1 VGGVICEAQYFQ
13 SVMRVGF
20 QLRQAMVAAVF
31 SKSLRLSHSGR
42 QGFSTGRITNMMTND
57 AESLQMVCQQLHGLW
72 SAPLR
77 ILVCVFL
84 LYQQL
89 GVASLLGLLMLLL
102 MIPAQ
107 AVIVNRVQKLVKA
120 SLQRSDKRV
129 ALMSEVL
136 AAMDVVKSY
145 TWEESFQSKVARV
158 RSDEMGQ
165 ISKAQYIMAI
175 NFLLM
180 SVVPVLVTVVS
191 FGCYSLLGHQ
201 LTAAKAFTSISLFAV
216 LRFPLYMFPNLIT
229 QVVNVNVSL
238 TRLQEMLLADETDID
253 APAPPVDPAKPAVE
267 VSHASFAWSAAPA
280 AAPTAAANG
289 AASNG
294 AAGGGSG
301 AEKGGGGGGE
311 GKEKGGVGGEGKEKD
326 MGGTLTDVTLS
337 VEPGKLVAVVGATG
351 QGKSSLVSALLGE
364 MPMVSGDSPPI
375 IRGRVAYVS
384 QVSWIFN
391 ATVRENIL
399 FGLPYERQRYE
410 RAVRVSALERDLELL
425 PGGDLTEIGERGVN
439 VSGGQ
444 KQRISIARAVYSDAD
459 VFFFD
464 DPLSALDAHVAKQ
477 VYDTCVRTELAG
489 RTRIMVTNQLHFLP
503 AVDWVVMVE
512 GGRIAEQGP
521 YAQLKASAP
530 KFQRLLE
537 KAGALEE
544 HGDAEVGGEGGETA
558 GDAAGNGA
566 GETSAEAAAAA
577 ATAGSSSG
585 GGGGG
590 SDSAAAA
597 NGDSSSSNR
606 AGEKSGAGKGE
617 KGGAAGGTT
626 LVQTEEKAQG
636 VVSAAVVWRYVRAMG
651 GTGVLAV
658 LISLYVLVEAA
669 RVLASVWISVWTG
682 SVSQEEGG
690 GHGSLYFVAGYSL
703 ISLGQV
709 LLTFANQYFLVF
721 SSQRAAR
728 RLHDAMLAA
737 ILRAPMSFFHTN
749 PVGRL
754 INRFT
759 KDTADIDKNLAQ
771 YTSLCLGG
779 IFQLLSTFALIGVLN
794 TVALWAI
801 VPLLLLFYIVYL
813 YFQNTAREVKRWDSV
828 TRSPVYSQFAEALNG
843 LATIRAY
850 RAAARMAGMNGR
862 AVDRNTRFTLVS
874 MSANRWL
881 AIRLEF
887 LGGLMIFA
895 TAVFAVMDVQRAGD
909 QAALAPVMGLILSY
923 ALQITAM
930 MTMVLRLLSVAEN
943 SFNAVERV
951 GSYADIPAEAPAIIP
966 SHRPPSGWPQQG
978 EVLFEDVVMRYRPDL
993 PPVLRGLSAL
1003 VQGGEKVGVVGRT
1016 GAGKSSLFNSL
1027 FRLAEIESGR
1037 ICIDGQDLKLFGV
1050 TDVRRA
1056 LMIIPQTPV
1065 LFTGTLRLNLDPFS
1079 ECSTLR
1085 FNLDPFSERSDSEV
1099 WEALGRAHLREVV
1112 SRMPLGLDTE
1122 VAEGGENFSVG
1133 QRQLISLA
1141 RALLKESR
1149 ILVLDEAT
1157 AAVDVGTDAL
1167 IQRTVREEFKGR
1179 TMLTIAHRL
1188 DTIMDSDR
1196 ILVMDAGMAL
1206 DTGPQTAK
1214 YLRSVALGGVAL
1226 ADELAGRAAAQEKQM
1241 AREAAKWRWAT
1252 AAQWALALTLTSSQR
1267 DLQVGALEAMCND
1280 SEGEEGEN
1288 GALVAVTQPPTFQR
1302 GVLEETRDASQVL
1315 QAVLSGQRS
1324 EEISSALTRRQLSED
1339 KWWTVVSRV
1348 VQGLAL
1354 MARQVQAKL
1363 EADGSLRDSAT
1374 SAGAAAGGRWAQL
1387 AATGEEMAGGRVV

>member
-1 VGGVICEAQYFQ
+1 
-13 SVMRVGF
+13 
-20 QLRQAMVAAVF
+20 
-31 SKSLRLSHSGR
+31 
-42 QGFSTGRITNMMTND
+42 
-57 AESLQMVCQQLHGLW
+57 
-72 SAPLR
+72 
-77 ILVCVFL
+77 
-84 LYQQL
+84 
-89 GVASLLGLLMLLL
+89 
-102 MIPAQ
+102 
-107 AVIVNRVQKLVKA
+107 
-120 SLQRSDKRV
+120 
-129 ALMSEVL
+129 
-136 AAMDVVKSY
+136 
-145 TWEESFQSKVARV
+145 
-158 RSDEMGQ
+158 
-165 ISKAQYIMAI
+165 
-175 NFLLM
+175 
-180 SVVPVLVTVVS
+180 
-191 FGCYSLLGHQ
+191 
-201 LTAAKAFTSISLFAV
+201 
-216 LRFPLYMFPNLIT
+216 
-229 QVVNVNVSL
+229 
-238 TRLQEMLLADETDID
+238 
-253 APAPPVDPAKPAVE
+253 
-267 VSHASFAWSAAPA
+267 
-280 AAPTAAANG
+280 
-289 AASNG
+289 
-294 AAGGGSG
+294 
-301 AEKGGGGGGE
+301 
-311 GKEKGGVGGEGKEKD
+311 
-326 MGGTLTDVTLS
+326 
-337 VEPGKLVAVVGATG
+337 
-351 QGKSSLVSALLGE
+351 
-364 MPMVSGDSPPI
+364 
-375 IRGRVAYVS
+375 
-384 QVSWIFN
+384 
-391 ATVRENIL
+391 
-399 FGLPYERQRYE
+399 
-410 RAVRVSALERDLELL
+410 
-425 PGGDLTEIGERGVN
+425 
-439 VSGGQ
+439 
-444 KQRISIARAVYSDAD
+444 
-459 VFFFD
+459 
-464 DPLSALDAHVAKQ
+464 
-477 VYDTCVRTELAG
+477 
-489 RTRIMVTNQLHFLP
+489 
-503 AVDWVVMVE
+503 MVE

-521 YAQLKASAP
+521 YVQLKASAP

-544 HGDAEVGGEGGETA
+544 HGDAEVGGEGGKTA
-558 GDAAGNGA
+558 GDAVGNGG

-585 GGGGG
+585 GGGG
-590 SDSAAAA
+590 DSAAAA
-597 NGDSSSSNR
+597 NGDSSSSNQV
-606 AGEKSGAGKGE
+606 GEKGGTGKGE

-626 LVQTEEKAQG
+626 LVQTEDKAQG

-651 GTGVLAV
+651 GSGVLAV

-682 SVSQEEGG
+682 SVSQGEGDA
-690 GHGSLYFVAGYSL
+690 HGSLYFVAGYSL

-709 LLTFANQYFLVF
+709 LLTFTNQYFLVF

-850 RAAARMAGMNGR
+850 RAAQRMAAMNGR

-966 SHRPPSGWPQQG
+966 SHRPPPGWPQQG

-1065 LFTGTLRLNLDPFS
+1065 LFTG
-1079 ECSTLR
+1079 TLR

-1188 DTIMDSDR
+1188 NTIMDSDR
-1196 ILVMDAGMAL
+1196 ILVMDAGM
-1206 DTGPQTAK
+1206 
-1214 YLRSVALGGVAL
+1214 V
-1226 ADELAGRAAAQEKQM
+1226 
-1241 AREAAKWRWAT
+1241 
-1252 AAQWALALTLTSSQR
+1252 SS
-1267 DLQVGALEAMCND
+1267 
-1280 SEGEEGEN
+1280 
-1288 GALVAVTQPPTFQR
+1288 LV
-1302 GVLEETRDASQVL
+1302 
-1315 QAVLSGQRS
+1315 
-1324 EEISSALTRRQLSED
+1324 
-1339 KWWTVVSRV
+1339 
-1348 VQGLAL
+1348 
-1354 MARQVQAKL
+1354 
-1363 EADGSLRDSAT
+1363 
-1374 SAGAAAGGRWAQL
+1374 
-1387 AATGEEMAGGRVV
+1387 

>member
-1 VGGVICEAQYFQ
+1 
-13 SVMRVGF
+13 
-20 QLRQAMVAAVF
+20 
-31 SKSLRLSHSGR
+31 
-42 QGFSTGRITNMMTND
+42 
-57 AESLQMVCQQLHGLW
+57 
-72 SAPLR
+72 
-77 ILVCVFL
+77 
-84 LYQQL
+84 
-89 GVASLLGLLMLLL
+89 
-102 MIPAQ
+102 
-107 AVIVNRVQKLVKA
+107 
-120 SLQRSDKRV
+120 
-129 ALMSEVL
+129 
-136 AAMDVVKSY
+136 
-145 TWEESFQSKVARV
+145 
-158 RSDEMGQ
+158 
-165 ISKAQYIMAI
+165 
-175 NFLLM
+175 
-180 SVVPVLVTVVS
+180 
-191 FGCYSLLGHQ
+191 
-201 LTAAKAFTSISLFAV
+201 
-216 LRFPLYMFPNLIT
+216 
-229 QVVNVNVSL
+229 
-238 TRLQEMLLADETDID
+238 
-253 APAPPVDPAKPAVE
+253 
-267 VSHASFAWSAAPA
+267 
-280 AAPTAAANG
+280 
-289 AASNG
+289 
-294 AAGGGSG
+294 
-301 AEKGGGGGGE
+301 
-311 GKEKGGVGGEGKEKD
+311 
-326 MGGTLTDVTLS
+326 
-337 VEPGKLVAVVGATG
+337 
-351 QGKSSLVSALLGE
+351 
-364 MPMVSGDSPPI
+364 
-375 IRGRVAYVS
+375 
-384 QVSWIFN
+384 
-391 ATVRENIL
+391 
-399 FGLPYERQRYE
+399 
-410 RAVRVSALERDLELL
+410 
-425 PGGDLTEIGERGVN
+425 
-439 VSGGQ
+439 
-444 KQRISIARAVYSDAD
+444 
-459 VFFFD
+459 
-464 DPLSALDAHVAKQ
+464 
-477 VYDTCVRTELAG
+477 
-489 RTRIMVTNQLHFLP
+489 
-503 AVDWVVMVE
+503 
-512 GGRIAEQGP
+512 
-521 YAQLKASAP
+521 
-530 KFQRLLE
+530 
-537 KAGALEE
+537 
-544 HGDAEVGGEGGETA
+544 
-558 GDAAGNGA
+558 
-566 GETSAEAAAAA
+566 
-577 ATAGSSSG
+577 
-585 GGGGG
+585 
-590 SDSAAAA
+590 
-597 NGDSSSSNR
+597 
-606 AGEKSGAGKGE
+606 
-617 KGGAAGGTT
+617 
-626 LVQTEEKAQG
+626 
-636 VVSAAVVWRYVRAMG
+636 MG

-690 GHGSLYFVAGYSL
+690 GHGSLYFVAVYSL

-801 VPLLLLFYIVYL
+801 VPLLLLFYVVYL
-813 YFQNTAREVKRWDSV
+813 YFQSTAREVKRWDSV

-850 RAAARMAGMNGR
+850 GAAQRMAAMNGHHPPHHPAPIRAHGTAQRMAAMNGHHPPPRTHKGARGSTAHGGDQWAPPHPPLPPPTPPPSNSQFAEALNGLATIRAYRAAQRMAGMNGH

-887 LGGLMIFA
+887 LGGLMIFGSRPVIAGCYWTCCRGHYPFWAGDQAVPVVAVVSWGSFCLSKSHSSSHPALAPATAVFAVMDVQRAGDQAALAPVMA

-909 QAALAPVMGLILSY
+909 QAALAPVMGLILVY

-930 MTMVLRLLSVAEN
+930 MTMVLRLLSLAGKPLLPGDET

-966 SHRPPSGWPQQG
+966 SHRPPPGWPQQG

-993 PPVLRGLSAL
+993 LPVLRGLSAL

-1027 FRLAEIESGR
+1027 FRLAEIESGH

-1065 LFTGTLRLNLDPFS
+1065 LFTGTLR
-1079 ECSTLR
+1079 
-1085 FNLDPFSERSDSEV
+1085 FNLDPFSERSDGEV

-1122 VAEGGENFSVG
+1122 VAEGGNNSSVAEGGENFSVGQRQLISLAWALVVGFGMARVDKSLLARALLKESRILVLPFPQSDLTPIILCFLLPHMQVAEGGENFSVAEGGENFSVAEGGENFSVG

-1188 DTIMDSDR
+1188 NTIMDSDR
-1196 ILVMDAGMAL
+1196 ILVMDAGMYDTPANLVLNETSTFAAMVRHTGPQTAKYSHSSPLLHPTQAL
-1206 DTGPQTAK
+1206 EYDTPANMVLNEASVFAAMVCSTGPQTAK
-1214 YLRSVALGGVAL
+1214 YLRSVALGEVAL

-1267 DLQVGALEAMCND
+1267 DLQAMCNN
-1280 SEGEEGEN
+1280 SEGEEGESD
-1288 GALVAVTQPPTFQR
+1288 AQQPIFQR
-1302 GVLEETRDASQVL
+1302 GVLEETRDAAQVL
-1315 QAVLSGQRS
+1315 QAVLSGQCS

-1339 KWWTVVSRV
+1339 KWWTAVSRV

-1354 MARQVQAKL
+1354 MAKQVQAKLEVNCLALMAKQVQAKL
-1363 EADGSLRDSAT
+1363 EADGSLRDSAS

-1387 AATGEEMAGGRVV
+1387 AATGEEMAGGRVPGGGTWVCLPGSYWGGDGGSKEGVTGRREGLLHCAWGQSGVCESS

>member
-1 VGGVICEAQYFQ
+1 
-13 SVMRVGF
+13 
-20 QLRQAMVAAVF
+20 
-31 SKSLRLSHSGR
+31 
-42 QGFSTGRITNMMTND
+42 
-57 AESLQMVCQQLHGLW
+57 
-72 SAPLR
+72 
-77 ILVCVFL
+77 
-84 LYQQL
+84 
-89 GVASLLGLLMLLL
+89 
-102 MIPAQ
+102 
-107 AVIVNRVQKLVKA
+107 
-120 SLQRSDKRV
+120 
-129 ALMSEVL
+129 
-136 AAMDVVKSY
+136 
-145 TWEESFQSKVARV
+145 
-158 RSDEMGQ
+158 
-165 ISKAQYIMAI
+165 
-175 NFLLM
+175 
-180 SVVPVLVTVVS
+180 
-191 FGCYSLLGHQ
+191 
-201 LTAAKAFTSISLFAV
+201 
-216 LRFPLYMFPNLIT
+216 
-229 QVVNVNVSL
+229 
-238 TRLQEMLLADETDID
+238 MLLADETDID
-253 APAPPVDPAKPAVE
+253 APAPPIDPTKPAVE
-267 VSHASFAWSAAPA
+267 VSHASFAWSAAPS

-289 AASNG
+289 TASNG

-301 AEKGGGGGGE
+301 AEKGGGGGGD
-311 GKEKGGVGGEGKEKD
+311 GKEKGGVGGEGKEKNV
-326 MGGTLTDVTLS
+326 GGTLTDVTLS

-364 MPMVSGDSPPI
+364 MPMVAGDSPPI

-399 FGLPYERQRYE
+399 FGLPYEQQRYE
-410 RAVRVSALERDLELL
+410 RAVRVSALERDLQLL

-521 YAQLKASAP
+521 YVQLKASAP

-558 GDAAGNGA
+558 GDAGSGG

-577 ATAGSSSG
+577 ATAGSSSS

-597 NGDSSSSNR
+597 NGDSRSSNR

-617 KGGAAGGTT
+617 KGGAGGTT
-626 LVQTEEKAQG
+626 LVQTEDKAQG

-887 LGGLMIFA
+887 LGGLMILA

-966 SHRPPSGWPQQG
+966 SHRPPPGWPQQG

-1065 LFTGTLRLNLDPFS
+1065 LFTG
-1079 ECSTLR
+1079 TLR

-1188 DTIMDSDR
+1188 NTIMDSDR

-1206 DTGPQTAK
+1206 EYDTPANLVLNEASVFAAMVRSTGPQTAK
-1214 YLRSVALGGVAL
+1214 YLRSVALGEVAL
-1226 ADELAGRAAAQEKQM
+1226 ADELAGRAAVQEKQM

-1267 DLQVGALEAMCND
+1267 DLQAMCND
-1280 SEGEEGEN
+1280 SEGEEGESN
-1288 GALVAVTQPPTFQR
+1288 ALVAVTQPPTFQR
-1302 GVLEETRDASQVL
+1302 GVLEETRDAAQVL

-1339 KWWTVVSRV
+1339 KWWTAVSRV

-1363 EADGSLRDSAT
+1363 EADGSLRDSAS
-1374 SAGAAAGGRWAQL
+1374 SAGAAAGGRNCRRKQKLRFPRGGSFGFDRRPEIREQGGDQGGVARCVLPVDIQ
-1387 AATGEEMAGGRVV
+1387 AVKAVRAGEGDRGLNKGRAGGRGGGGVADNVVVKNVDIAADGEEGFDGGVGGLYSGVEAPIEALGHINGWVGRDDLEWGGKKHGSPVEGGAEPVGGGAELVGGGAEPVGGGAEPVGGVAELVGGGAEPVGGGAEPVGGGGEADGAGGEAEGGEGEEDGGGGGGEGDVVGGGVGEEA

>member
-1 VGGVICEAQYFQ
+1 
-13 SVMRVGF
+13 
-20 QLRQAMVAAVF
+20 
-31 SKSLRLSHSGR
+31 
-42 QGFSTGRITNMMTND
+42 
-57 AESLQMVCQQLHGLW
+57 
-72 SAPLR
+72 
-77 ILVCVFL
+77 
-84 LYQQL
+84 
-89 GVASLLGLLMLLL
+89 
-102 MIPAQ
+102 
-107 AVIVNRVQKLVKA
+107 
-120 SLQRSDKRV
+120 
-129 ALMSEVL
+129 
-136 AAMDVVKSY
+136 
-145 TWEESFQSKVARV
+145 
-158 RSDEMGQ
+158 
-165 ISKAQYIMAI
+165 
-175 NFLLM
+175 
-180 SVVPVLVTVVS
+180 
-191 FGCYSLLGHQ
+191 
-201 LTAAKAFTSISLFAV
+201 
-216 LRFPLYMFPNLIT
+216 
-229 QVVNVNVSL
+229 
-238 TRLQEMLLADETDID
+238 MLLADETDID
-253 APAPPVDPAKPAVE
+253 APAPPIDPTKPAVE
-267 VSHASFAWSAAPA
+267 VSHASFAWSAAPS

-289 AASNG
+289 TASNG

-301 AEKGGGGGGE
+301 AEKGGGGGGD

-326 MGGTLTDVTLS
+326 VGGTLTDVTLS

-364 MPMVSGDSPPI
+364 MPMVAGDSPPI

-399 FGLPYERQRYE
+399 FGLPYEQQRYE
-410 RAVRVSALERDLELL
+410 RAVRVSALERDLQLL

-521 YAQLKASAP
+521 YVQLKASAP

-558 GDAAGNGA
+558 GDAGSGG

-577 ATAGSSSG
+577 ATAGSSSS

-597 NGDSSSSNR
+597 NGDSRSSNR

-617 KGGAAGGTT
+617 KGGAGGTT
-626 LVQTEEKAQG
+626 LVQTEDKAQG

-850 RAAARMAGMNGR
+850 RAAQRMAGMNGRAVDRNTRFTLFAEALNGLATIRAYRAAARMAGMNGR

-887 LGGLMIFA
+887 LGGLMILA

-930 MTMVLRLLSVAEN
+930 MTMVLRLLSVADCSPLLVSAASRAAGVGLQN

-966 SHRPPSGWPQQG
+966 SHRPPPGWPQQG

-1016 GAGKSSLFNSL
+1016 GAGRGDAVPAGPALVRGGEKVGVVGRTGACKSSLFNSL

-1065 LFTGTLRLNLDPFS
+1065 LFTGTLR
-1079 ECSTLR
+1079 

-1112 SRMPLGLDTE
+1112 SRMPLGLDTEVVSRMPLGLDTEVSRGEKGDSCIWRVLVLRCYLREVVSRPHAPGAGVGLDTE

-1188 DTIMDSDR
+1188 NTIMDSDR
-1196 ILVMDAGMAL
+1196 ILVMDAGM
-1206 DTGPQTAK
+1206 
-1214 YLRSVALGGVAL
+1214 
-1226 ADELAGRAAAQEKQM
+1226 
-1241 AREAAKWRWAT
+1241 
-1252 AAQWALALTLTSSQR
+1252 
-1267 DLQVGALEAMCND
+1267 
-1280 SEGEEGEN
+1280 
-1288 GALVAVTQPPTFQR
+1288 
-1302 GVLEETRDASQVL
+1302 
-1315 QAVLSGQRS
+1315 
-1324 EEISSALTRRQLSED
+1324 
-1339 KWWTVVSRV
+1339 VS
-1348 VQGLAL
+1348 
-1354 MARQVQAKL
+1354 
-1363 EADGSLRDSAT
+1363 
-1374 SAGAAAGGRWAQL
+1374 
-1387 AATGEEMAGGRVV
+1387 